1 MPLSPD
7 PSGGFQGA
15 EMEAVLFEMFND
27 DDRIGCRGRMV
38 RLRNRAVFDGTDPND
53 ISGTFMRH
61 RATIERIAS
70 DQFDAGKEMP
80 VIESECSA
88 RASRRS
94 HRSSRIAMSQRVICC
109 CPTAMS

>member
-7 PSGGFQGA
+7 PSGGFQQA
-15 EMEAVLFEMFND
+15 ELEAVLFAMFNG
-27 DDRIGCRGRMV
+27 DDRIGCRV
-38 RLRNRAVFDGTDPND
+38 EWSALRDRAIFDGTAPND

-80 VIESECSA
+80 VVEPEQLTPA
-88 RASRRS
+88 
-94 HRSSRIAMSQRVICC
+94 V
-109 CPTAMS
+109 P